1 MKSGVCIKQHDIT
14 DCGAACLSSVAAY
27 YELQLPLA
35 RIRQITHT
43 DRQGTNF
50 LGMVEA
56 AQKLGFAAKGVKA
69 IETINNRS
77 IGKKSS
83 LYKIPLPAIA
93 HIILNGKLQHFV
105 VIYKIGRD
113 KIWIMDPV
121 TGEIKAELI
130 EEFMQKWT
138 GMLLLIVPDEDFVK
152 RNEKVSII
160 YRFWFLFKP
169 HRKVFI
175 QALFGS
181 LIYTVIGLISAI
193 CIQKIIDYVIPER
206 NFNLLH
212 LICIILIVST
222 LLSVFINFVR
232 SKMMLHAG
240 VQVNT
245 RLILGYYRYLLKLPQ
260 SFFDS
265 MRSGEILSRMADAAR
280 INTFINS
287 TLLTIVINVFTVIIS
302 FMLMFS
308 YYWKLAAIML
318 CTIPIYAV
326 MYYFYNKVNKII
338 KRKIM
343 EQGADMQ
350 SQLVETINAAGTI
363 KRFGIEDYANLK
375 TEERFVTLTRTG
387 WNSGM
392 YGLNLGAASGLFSGL
407 FSAILFWA
415 GTSFVLD
422 GIITPGELMSFNSLT
437 GYFMGPVI
445 ALLNVNNVFQETK
458 IAAERLFEIFDR
470 QQEDDDQYKVPF
482 LRSSCGDVIFHDI
495 TFRYGSREII
505 FEHFNICFPS
515 GKVSAIVG
523 ESGSGKSTIVSLIQ
537 NLYPLLSGKITI
549 GGIDIKHISTND
561 LRSAVIA
568 VPQRIDLF
576 NGSVADNIL
585 LDDLEPDWEHVNDLC
600 RRLGIREFVDKLPQG
615 LKTYIGE
622 NGMQLSGGQRQR
634 IAIARALY
642 RNPEILILDEATSA
656 LDSEAEQMIKNIIN
670 DLRKNNRTVIL
681 IAHRLSTIM
690 NADKI
695 FLLKDGKLVEQGSHE
710 ELINA
715 NGKYFKMWEIQTGNI

>member
-1 MKSGVCIKQHDIT
+1 MKRGVCVRQHDVT
-14 DCGAACLSSVAAY
+14 DCAAACLASVAAY
-27 YELQLPLA
+27 YESQIPVA
-35 RIRQITHT
+35 RIRQIAHT
-43 DRQGTNF
+43 DRYGTNF

-69 IETINNRS
+69 YKTEA
-77 IGKKSS
+77 GKQIVNIQS
-83 LYKIPLPAIA
+83 LKKIPLPAIA
-93 HIILNGKLQHFV
+93 HVIVDGRLLHFV
-105 VIYKIGRD
+105 VIYKISKD
-113 KIWIMDPV
+113 KIWIMDPAV
-121 TGEIKAELI
+121 GKVNVQNIT
-130 EEFMQKWT
+130 EFSCIWT
-138 GMLLLIVPDEDFVK
+138 GMLLLLVPDEDFVK

-160 YRFWFLFKP
+160 SRFWFLFKP
-169 HRKVFI
+169 HRKMFV

-181 LIYTVIGLISAI
+181 LIYTAIGLISAI
-193 CIQKIIDYVIPER
+193 CIQKIIDYVIPDR

-212 LICIILIVST
+212 LICVILTVST

-232 SKMMLHAG
+232 SKMMMHAG
-240 VQVNT
+240 IQVNT
-245 RLILGYYRYLLKLPQ
+245 RLMLGYYRHLLKLPQ

-265 MRSGEILSRMADAAR
+265 MRSGEILSRMVDAAR
-280 INTFINS
+280 INAFINGTFLS
-287 TLLTIVINVFTVIIS
+287 IVINVFTVLVS
-302 FMLMFS
+302 FSLMFS
-308 YYWKLAAIML
+308 YYWKLALIML
-318 CTIPIYAV
+318 VSIPVYFV
-326 MYYFYNKVNKII
+326 MYYFYNKVNKVV

-375 TEERFVTLTRTG
+375 TEEKFVTLTRTG

-392 YGLNLGAASGLFSGL
+392 YDLNLGAASGLFSGF
-407 FSAILFWA
+407 FSMVLFWS

-422 GIITPGELMSFNSLT
+422 GVITPGELMSFNSLT
-437 GYFMGPVI
+437 GYFMSPVI

-470 QQEDDDQYKVPF
+470 EQEDDEQCKIPF
-482 LRSSCGDVIFHDI
+482 SRVSCGSIVFHDI

-505 FEHFNICFPS
+505 FEHFNIEFPA

-523 ESGSGKSTIVSLIQ
+523 ESGSGKSTIVALIQ
-537 NLYPLLSGKITI
+537 NLYPLVSGKITV
-549 GGIDIKHISTND
+549 GGINIKHVRTSD
-561 LRSAVIA
+561 LRSVIIA

-576 NGSVADNIL
+576 NGSIAGNIL
-585 LDDLEPDWEHVNDLC
+585 LDDLEPDWERLNGLC
-600 RRLGIREFVDKLPQG
+600 KDLGITDFADRLPQG

-656 LDSEAEQMIKNIIN
+656 LDSESEEMIKNMIEV
-670 DLRKNNRTVIL
+670 LRGKNKTIIL
-681 IAHRLSTIM
+681 IAHRLSTIK
-690 NADKI
+690 NADEI
-695 FLLKDGKLVEQGSHE
+695 FLLKDGKLKEQGSHH
-710 ELINA
+710 ELMKC
-715 NGKYFKMWEIQTGNI
+715 NGEYSKLWKLQAGIV

>member
-113 KIWIMDPV
+113 KIWIMDLV

-287 TLLTIVINVFTVIIS
+287 TLLTIVINVFTVIVS

-422 GIITPGELMSFNSLT
+422 GIITPGELLWDLSLH
-437 GYFMGPVI
+437 Y
-445 ALLNVNNVFQETK
+445 
-458 IAAERLFEIFDR
+458 
-470 QQEDDDQYKVPF
+470 
-482 LRSSCGDVIFHDI
+482 
-495 TFRYGSREII
+495 
-505 FEHFNICFPS
+505 
-515 GKVSAIVG
+515 
-523 ESGSGKSTIVSLIQ
+523 
-537 NLYPLLSGKITI
+537 
-549 GGIDIKHISTND
+549 
-561 LRSAVIA
+561 
-568 VPQRIDLF
+568 
-576 NGSVADNIL
+576 
-585 LDDLEPDWEHVNDLC
+585 
-600 RRLGIREFVDKLPQG
+600 
-615 LKTYIGE
+615 
-622 NGMQLSGGQRQR
+622 
-634 IAIARALY
+634 
-642 RNPEILILDEATSA
+642 
-656 LDSEAEQMIKNIIN
+656 
-670 DLRKNNRTVIL
+670 
-681 IAHRLSTIM
+681 
-690 NADKI
+690 
-695 FLLKDGKLVEQGSHE
+695 
-710 ELINA
+710 
-715 NGKYFKMWEIQTGNI
+715 